1 MENGTNPFGLNDDE
15 LKFVNQTYVKWGLRL
30 LVVAIIA
37 GAVIWGGINI
47 APLIALALANW
58 IWALVYLAGGFV
70 TWKIVSN
77 KWLIRA
83 ISRFIDNQGY
93 ALYIKTIQINPI
105 ETAENNLAE
114 MEKTSEQ
121 LNDLIGDLQGAQ
133 SQQDEQF
140 AEMEKAYNKANGMAI
155 QAKKEGDDTMAQV
168 YMEEA
173 LGYKTSITE
182 AQPYYELVKNLVEYY
197 LKAQKWVQ
205 ATTTR
210 YRNTLESKKRFYRIA
225 EIGADSVKKIKEV
238 MGGPQFKE
246 FTIAIN
252 EMSNHIHNDVGRVR
266 NFMRATKPIMDKQ
279 DFEARAYSREAN
291 VQFAEFVKAAPF
303 LDDADKQNLLGAASV
318 EDIVPAQL
326 QAGGVDQ
333 PAEKAMV
340 PVANPTS
347 SGDKFNRF

>member
-1 MENGTNPFGLNDDE
+1 MENSGNPFGLSEDE
-15 LKFVNQTYVKWGLRL
+15 LKFVNQKYVKAGLIL
-30 LVVAIIA
+30 IVVGIVSAL
-37 GAVIWGGINI
+37 VIWGGINI

-58 IWALVYLAGGFV
+58 LWALAYLVGVVLAY
-70 TWKIVSN
+70 KIVTN
-77 KWLIRA
+77 RWLIRA

-93 ALYIKTIQINPI
+93 KLYIKTIQINPI

-114 MEKTSEQ
+114 MQKTAEE
-121 LNDLIGDLQGAQ
+121 LDDLIGDLQGAQ

-140 AEMEKAYNKANGMAI
+140 AEMEAAHKKANGMAI
-155 QAKKEGDDTMAQV
+155 QARQDGDETMAQV

-182 AQPYYELVKNLVEYY
+182 AKPYYELVSNLVAYY
-197 LKAQKWVQ
+197 EKAQKWVQ

-225 EIGADSVKKIKEV
+225 EISADSVKKIKEV

-246 FTIAIN
+246 FSIAIN
-252 EMSNHIHNDVGRVR
+252 EMSNKIHNDVGKVR

-291 VQFAEFVKAAPF
+291 MQFAEFVKEAPF
-303 LDDADKQNLLGAASV
+303 LNEADKQNLLGAASV

-326 QAGGVDQ
+326 EAGSADQ
-333 PAEKAMV
+333 SDKVAV
-340 PVANPTS
+340 PVANTT